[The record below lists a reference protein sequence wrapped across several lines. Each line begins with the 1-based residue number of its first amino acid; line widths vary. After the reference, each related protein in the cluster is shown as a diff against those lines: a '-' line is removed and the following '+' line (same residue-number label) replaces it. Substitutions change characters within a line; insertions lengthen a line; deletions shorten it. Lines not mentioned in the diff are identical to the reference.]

1 MAPAGTS
8 ADAASRPRN
17 VRDVEREHIQ
27 AVLQQVAGNRKLA
40 IAILGI
46 SERALRY
53 KLKAYREQADEGSAF
68 PTELTDNLTG
78 SLP

>member
-1 MAPAGTS
+1 MAA
-8 ADAASRPRN
+8 ADAAGRPRN

-53 KLKAYREQADEGSAF
+53 KLKAYREQADEASGF